1 MTTKLKK
8 STIDFIQTLL
18 EKELKAEYIFDAPN
32 PDEVEYIKDLEKA
45 ALDFA
50 SYTENP
56 WVNGLIVRDLIG
68 EIHRKENK

>member
-18 EKELKAEYIFDAPN
+18 ERELKSEYVFDAPN

-50 SYTENP
+50 AYGDNP
-56 WVNGLIVRDLIG
+56 FINGLIVRDLIG
-68 EIHRKENK
+68 EIHRKEK